1 MFIAIVLITVGLTFL
16 ALNLG
21 LVDAA
26 TFSLLWP
33 LLLLTFGIWILM
45 NGKDVW
51 RDHNYGPKKRKK
63 K

>member
-1 MFIAIVLITVGLTFL
+1 MFVAIVLITVGLAFL

-45 NGKDVW
+45 KGKDVW
-51 RDHNYGPKKRKK
+51 HDRSYVTSKK
-63 K
+63 KK